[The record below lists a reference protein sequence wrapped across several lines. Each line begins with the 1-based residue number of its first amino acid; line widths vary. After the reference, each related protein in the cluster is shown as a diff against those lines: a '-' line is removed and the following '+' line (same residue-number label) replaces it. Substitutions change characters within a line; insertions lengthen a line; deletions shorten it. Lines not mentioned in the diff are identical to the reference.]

1 MPRSLANTGRT
12 DRSMPPPVISIV
24 TPTFDRAALLPR
36 LWRSMRGESVPFE
49 WIVVD
54 DASTDL
60 TPSVVRGIGDPRI
73 VFARLDRNR
82 GQNAARNAGVRLARG
97 RFIVFIDSDDEL
109 AVNAL
114 QGAVTA
120 IENAPPAVG
129 AVLMMAVPAFSNSR
143 VELIPDASVLTEE
156 DLVIRRLLRGDRAV
170 IYKREVFRNQM
181 LPEEYH
187 ACEHVF
193 VLGISRWWSYLVVN
207 RPLTLVNR
215 EGDHSCSAANIVRR
229 SADIAASWETVIA
242 NHAVALRGH
251 PPARAG
257 LYMTVLYR
265 YGVAAQ
271 WNPLRR
277 VFLELRRSDPGC
289 ATAIKA
295 ACVVLAG
302 LLGHLGAEYWR
313 LKFMGWQIT
322 YGGNRK

>member
-1 MPRSLANTGRT
+1 MRRSLTDTDRT
-12 DRSMPPPVISIV
+12 DRSMPPPLVSIV
-24 TPTFDRAALLPR
+24 TPAFERAALLPR
-36 LWRSMRGESVPFE
+36 LWRSLRGETVPFE

-60 TPSVVRGIGDPRI
+60 TPSVVQGIGDPRI

-82 GQNAARNAGVRLARG
+82 GQNTARNAGVRLARA

-109 AVNAL
+109 AANAL
-114 QGAVTA
+114 QVAVTA

-129 AVLMMAVPAFSNSR
+129 AVLMMATPAFSTR
-143 VELIPDASVLTEE
+143 VELIPDAAVLAEE
-156 DLVIRRLLRGDRAV
+156 DLVIKRLLRGDHAV

-193 VLGISRWWSYLVVN
+193 VLGITRWWSYLVVN
-207 RPLTLVNR
+207 KPLTIVNR
-215 EGDHSCSAANIVRR
+215 QGDHSCSAANIVRR
-229 SADIAASWETVIA
+229 SAEIAASWETVIA